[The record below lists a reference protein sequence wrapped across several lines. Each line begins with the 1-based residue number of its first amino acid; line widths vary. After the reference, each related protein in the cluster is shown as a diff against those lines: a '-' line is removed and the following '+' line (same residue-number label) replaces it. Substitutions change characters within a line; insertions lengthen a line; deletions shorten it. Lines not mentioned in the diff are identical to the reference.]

1 MPKLKCF
8 SLKSYQLTFMYDN
21 QIVPLLRRMS
31 NLEILTLFLII
42 QNRVPFIDGNHLD
55 NEILVYMSRL
65 TKFDFNIRTLNGINN
80 GIPLQSTEDI
90 QRSFTNNKYSKVICW
105 TDKFLN
111 GTSHCNIFSLP
122 FTMKQLDGITNSF
135 PGGIFPSVCYLSM
148 LDIHP
153 FEHEFLYF
161 ITQAF
166 PSMTRLRLAN
176 MKPQLHKQKHWQS
189 DDENSS
195 IVIYPNLRILDLSDV
210 HIDYVEEFLH
220 DYNSRLPCLKQL
232 QVKYEQLA
240 IVTNN
245 FTNDKTREN
254 CSHLK
259 LIHIDDVTVY
269 SKNFYSYFPLLV

>member
-1 MPKLKCF
+1 
-8 SLKSYQLTFMYDN
+8 
-21 QIVPLLRRMS
+21 
-31 NLEILTLFLII
+31 
-42 QNRVPFIDGNHLD
+42 
-55 NEILVYMSRL
+55 
-65 TKFDFNIRTLNGINN
+65 
-80 GIPLQSTEDI
+80 
-90 QRSFTNNKYSKVICW
+90 
-105 TDKFLN
+105 
-111 GTSHCNIFSLP
+111 
-122 FTMKQLDGITNSF
+122 
-135 PGGIFPSVCYLSM
+135 
-148 LDIHP
+148 
-153 FEHEFLYF
+153 
-161 ITQAF
+161 
-166 PSMTRLRLAN
+166 

-189 DDENSS
+189 DDEHSS